1 MYTLKA
7 LLVLA
12 ILHFLVLSKIN
23 VHRYKLVK
31 QSNHAREYNHISLI
45 LSRWLSYWQSFVQLI
60 NEFFRWIKNNFSRLD
75 FDVDYSM
82 PFCFLTC
89 LSWRPCFL
97 ALLNYIIFYV
107 IFFNESSFLIFCRFF
122 SFSSHETY
130 CILLLRRNVE
140 GISWRDWFNIL
151 TVTSWMS
158 SALVIKFKILILN
171 SSCVTSTGV
180 MLLK

>member
-60 NEFFRWIKNNFSRLD
+60 NEFSVELKIIS
-75 FDVDYSM
+75 
-82 PFCFLTC
+82 
-89 LSWRPCFL
+89 L
-97 ALLNYIIFYV
+97 AL
-107 IFFNESSFLIFCRFF
+107 
-122 SFSSHETY
+122 
-130 CILLLRRNVE
+130 
-140 GISWRDWFNIL
+140 IL
-151 TVTSWMS
+151 TWITPCLFVSWHAS
-158 SALVIKFKILILN
+158 LGGHVSWLYLTILFF
-171 SSCVTSTGV
+171 
-180 MLLK
+180 MLFSLMKVHFRYFAVFFLLARTRLIASYCWGGT